1 MQRTVRTVRSL
12 LITTIFII
20 TFLLYAGL
28 AVACYDPGE
37 DTGNGS
43 SNDSQRLT
51 IYYDKLMVG
60 SDATYPPFEYV
71 EDGKV
76 MGFDIDIATEIAL
89 RLEKEIEIVPITWD
103 CTYEIPEDLKLDMII
118 SAVSVDEEKE
128 ELADFSDPYY
138 EIEYMLISL
147 SEVELKIKEDLYVH
161 REALEDLRKRLV
173 AFLEEHNEITTP
185 QFKDMTGTSRKY
197 TIPLIEYFDREHVT
211 VRVGDSRLLRKK

>member
-89 RLEKEIEIVPITWD
+89 IKSGLKYKDLTDEYQMGHTPDFETDYAVIECKNLIGA
-103 CTYEIPEDLKLDMII
+103 YRGRYR
-118 SAVSVDEEKE
+118 VDQHKY
-128 ELADFSDPYY
+128 DWCP
-138 EIEYMLISL
+138 
-147 SEVELKIKEDLYVH
+147 
-161 REALEDLRKRLV
+161 
-173 AFLEEHNEITTP
+173 
-185 QFKDMTGTSRKY
+185 TS
-197 TIPLIEYFDREHVT
+197 
-211 VRVGDSRLLRKK
+211 